1 MESDQKKTRSFRSL
15 KGIHPIYF
23 LPNDP
28 FSEEV
33 LVPTFRIS
41 DKADCMMGFFSSE
54 ALSTLA
60 PGLATFINSSRFS
73 FRLIISP
80 FLRPE
85 DREAIEAGI
94 RGPED
99 VAKELIEP
107 ILITDDDLQ
116 QHTLKCLSYLIRVS
130 RIEMK
135 VALMKRALFHPKVWI
150 FENDRDVIAAH
161 GSSNIT
167 RKGIKHNFEQITISK
182 SWLDSTQGYIID
194 KFRNKFDRLWS
205 DDEDGC
211 YVMSIPLA
219 VKKKILRSYPSEHP
233 PSEDEYESLFRK
245 ASKSKENNGSNN
257 GAHSVSFDFRFEI
270 PSWINYESGPF
281 EHQGKAVDSWCSS
294 DHRGVLEMATGSGK
308 TITAMICAFKAYEQ
322 KKPLLIIVAAPYIPL
337 INQWCGEIGQFNVKT
352 TNLTED
358 GNATGR
364 LKSITQVKRRLRT
377 GISDVEAVVVTHNTL
392 CSDDFANAIL
402 SFDCARLLIADEV
415 HNLGRESFIG
425 NTPDY
430 YEFRIGLSATPVRQY
445 DEEGT
450 EAIFDF
456 FGPVVYRFTLKKAI
470 GKCLVEYDYFVHP
483 CYLSVTEMDQWFD
496 LTEKIKKS
504 AWRKEDGKPDDYLA
518 KLYRDRRA
526 LLETIDSK
534 ISTLA
539 SLLDGLNL
547 KSLRYTLIYGS
558 DKGPEQLE
566 QINVLLRDRGVLFH
580 QLTAGETTNREK
592 TKNIILSFQRG
603 EIQILTAKRVL
614 DEGMNIPQICQA
626 FILASTTVERQWV
639 QRRGRLLRTCSA
651 IDKNHSIIHDFI
663 ALPPDLNKVMDS
675 DTRSLIRSEL
685 SRIHEFASLARNA
698 GRPDGPLKIIDELV
712 NSAYL

>member
-483 CYLSVTEMDQWFD
+483 CYLPVTEMDQWFD

>member
-1 MESDQKKTRSFRSL
+1 MKPSKREF
-15 KGIHPIYF
+15 
-23 LPNDP
+23 
-28 FSEEV
+28 EV
-33 LVPTFRIS
+33 RRTS
-41 DKADCMMGFFSSE
+41 
-54 ALSTLA
+54 
-60 PGLATFINSSRFS
+60 
-73 FRLIISP
+73 
-80 FLRPE
+80 
-85 DREAIEAGI
+85 
-94 RGPED
+94 
-99 VAKELIEP
+99 
-107 ILITDDDLQ
+107 
-116 QHTLKCLSYLIRVS
+116 
-130 RIEMK
+130 
-135 VALMKRALFHPKVWI
+135 
-150 FENDRDVIAAH
+150 AH

-496 LTEKIKKS
+496 LTERIKKS